1 MKKNY
6 GKLFLGIVFIVL
18 LAGSNRLGAQQR
30 FDPSKMNY
38 LFNPKQNSIIYR
50 DTVYR
55 GSKEFRELF
64 YRTHD
69 DLLIS
74 FYQKHQSNK
83 IWGNAFVG
91 AGTVLTAYGV
101 ITLASGNT
109 PGTKT
114 NHTGAWVATGSGLL
128 CTIFGGYLMMEG
140 QKNLLIADHIIDD
153 FITPFHGK
161 RTYIKVF
168 TQCRH
173 FPQRMLMF
181 QGTHPVPG
189 PATHIR
195 P

>member
-6 GKLFLGIVFIVL
+6 GKLYLGIVFIVL

-109 PGTKT
+109 PGTKI

-128 CTIFGGYLMMEG
+128 CTILGGYLMMEG
-140 QKNLLIADHIIDD
+140 QKNLLIAVQL
-153 FITPFHGK
+153 FNQRYARSRVTASTGLSANGAS
-161 RTYIKVF
+161 F
-168 TQCRH
+168 TLN
-173 FPQRMLMF
+173 F
-181 QGTHPVPG
+181 
-189 PATHIR
+189 
-195 P
+195 